1 MGERRFTAMYA
12 AVRHGVRMRI
22 LFFLPV
28 ITPWWFDHIVTPML
42 RGLHDDA
49 GVAEIHLMVAPL
61 WRNTGVMGDQLAP
74 IADLAKLRW
83 HIIDEADPEMFR
95 RSAQMIPGLLDSVAA
110 IAPDLTLARSADFDT
125 PARFPGV
132 VRYIMEG
139 AAAPFVTDPAWVVLE
154 ELPFEYGGLPDDT
167 ALIDGCVDRMAPLW
181 DHARAAAATREACRA
196 ALGLPG
202 DRAVLAVPLQ
212 YEHAENFYLGHAAYP
227 GGIALL
233 TALLD
238 RVPADVL
245 IAVSDHP
252 LNRLHVNRTALD
264 FFAASHGDRIRLI
277 TAEDATARLTL
288 AADAVLTDLSK
299 TWSLA
304 AFAGTPLLH
313 VGAYPLADWLAVNA
327 DVRAIGRGGML
338 APDADAARRWFAWH
352 LAGRLLR
359 PDAVDLPSLLRHVAQ
374 HATHDDLD
382 ANVAALTSLIGEPA

>member
-1 MGERRFTAMYA
+1 
-12 AVRHGVRMRI
+12 MRI

-42 RGLHDDA
+42 RRLHDHADL
-49 GVAEIHLMVAPL
+49 AEIHVMVAPL
-61 WRNTGVMGDQLAP
+61 WRNTGIAGEQLAP
-74 IADLAKLRW
+74 IAGLSKLRW

-95 RSAQMIPGLLDSVAA
+95 RAAHKIPGLLDSVAA

-125 PARFPGV
+125 PARFPGI

-154 ELPFEYGGLPDDT
+154 ERPFEYGAMPDDI
-167 ALIDGCVDRMAPLW
+167 ALTGACVERVAPVW
-181 DHARAAAATREACRA
+181 DHARAAAVPREVGRA
-196 ALGLPG
+196 ELGLPA

-212 YEHAENFYLGHAAYP
+212 YEHGENFYLEHAAYP

-233 TALLD
+233 SALLD

-252 LNRLHVNRTALD
+252 LNRLYVNRTALD
-264 FFAASHGDRIRLI
+264 YFAASHADRIRLI
-277 TAEDATARLTL
+277 TADNATARLTL

-313 VGAYPLADWLAVNA
+313 VGAYPVAGWLWANTDLA
-327 DVRAIGRGGML
+327 AIGQGGLL
-338 APDADAARRWFAWH
+338 APDTDAVRRWFAWH

-359 PDAVDLPSLLRHVAQ
+359 PEAVDLPLLRRHVAQ
-374 HATHDDLD
+374 QATLADLD
-382 ANVAALTSLIGEPA
+382 ANVAALASLIGEPV